1 MAGSVMFLIGI
12 D

>member
-1 MAGSVMFLIGI
+1 MAGSVM